1 MKVLVTGCLGYI
13 GCELLYKLAD
23 TDIEVIG
30 IDNSCEAILSRLG
43 FFSRYKNIKFIKY
56 DICDDLDQFKDV
68 DLIIHLASVVGYIT
82 CGEQPEEAQR
92 TNIDGTKNIVKLN
105 KPTVF
110 LSTGSVYG
118 DIGQDCDENVTPRP
132 QTLYSKTK
140 LEGEEIVKTLPEYVI
155 YRPAT
160 AYGLSFK
167 VRHDLLIHNLCQD
180 AVTNNY
186 IELYQPNAS
195 RSFYSV
201 QKLAELCKFS
211 ITNFSNL
218 SNDTYNVGSEKGS
231 ITKRELVNMIQ
242 QHIDIK
248 VDIVE
253 GEDLDKRDYKVNYNK
268 LKNKWSEIDETFNVE
283 QIINYYK
290 NV

>member
-13 GCELLYKLAD
+13 GCELLYGLAD
-23 TDIEVIG
+23 TDVEVIG
-30 IDNSCEAILSRLG
+30 IDNSSEAILSRLG
-43 FFSRYKNIKFIKY
+43 FFARYKNIQFFKH
-56 DICDDLDQFKDV
+56 DVCEDLSQFEDV

-82 CGEQPEEAQR
+82 CGEHPEEAQR
-92 TNIDGTKNIVKLN
+92 TNIEGTKNIVKLN

-118 DIGQDCDENVTPRP
+118 DIGKDCDENVTPRP
-132 QTLYSKTK
+132 QTLYSQTK
-140 LEGEEIVKTLPEYVI
+140 LEGENIIKTLSEYVI
-155 YRPAT
+155 FRPAT

-167 VRHDLLIHNLCQD
+167 VRHDLLVHNLCKD
-180 AVTNNY
+180 AATNKY

-211 ITNFSNL
+211 ISNFSNL

-231 ITKRELVNMIQ
+231 LTKRELVDKIK

-253 GEDLDKRDYKVNYNK
+253 GEDLDKRDYRVNYDK
-268 LKNKWSEIDETFNVE
+268 LKNKWDEIDETFDLE
-283 QIINYYK
+283 QIVYYYK
-290 NV
+290 NL